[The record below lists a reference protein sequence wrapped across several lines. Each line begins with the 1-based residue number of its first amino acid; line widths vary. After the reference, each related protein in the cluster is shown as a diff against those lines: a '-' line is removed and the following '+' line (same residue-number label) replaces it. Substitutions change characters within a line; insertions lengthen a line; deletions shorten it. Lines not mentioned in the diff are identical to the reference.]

1 MRYGNQSVSQSVS
14 RWNTSK
20 QGFGSNNCCF
30 KLIQEYYAMVKLEEG
45 RVVRWFN
52 RPNGRGLGFIKPND
66 GSGEIFFDIDGLRH
80 GNGSVADG
88 DPVQFKRYCY
98 DYERKK
104 DYAFD
109 VTFIDRD
116 GARRRGNG
124 RSRSRGRGGGGGR
137 EHRHD
142 DDYICTGEI
151 SRWYKDKNYGFIKQH
166 GGGEDIFTH
175 VSDLVDGDGSVQDRA
190 RVTYVIK
197 FDKHRG
203 KDRATQVKPYQTMGS
218 YADVEGGRYWRGGGG
233 GGRGRRGDSRR
244 R

>member
-1 MRYGNQSVSQSVS
+1 
-14 RWNTSK
+14 
-20 QGFGSNNCCF
+20 
-30 KLIQEYYAMVKLEEG
+30 MVKLEEG

-66 GSGEIFFDIDGLRH
+66 GSGEIFFDIKGLRH

-88 DPVQFKRYCY
+88 DSVQFKRYYY

-175 VSDLVDGDGSVQDRA
+175 VSDLVDGDGSVQDRV